1 MKTTSLL
8 VTCLL
13 MFLCPVPS
21 AMPQAPKALLVFG
34 GQDHKDF
41 LGCLNCVDS
50 SPASVCN
57 DLGKYGS
64 SFKSNSIW
72 NSFGTY
78 GSSFSEYS
86 PWNSFTDKAPIIVD
100 RDGKSYGYFSVNCFH
115 HDRTRIKWLV
125 AVLDFYDDE
134 GDLDASKTSRIGSQ
148 CGRFV

>member
-1 MKTTSLL
+1 MKATSLL
-8 VTCLL
+8 VISLLTCLCL
-13 MFLCPVPS
+13 VPS
-21 AMPQAPKALLVFG
+21 ATPQAPKALLLFG

-50 SPASVCN
+50 SAASVCN

-64 SFKSNSIW
+64 SFNSESIW
-72 NSFGTY
+72 NSFGKY

-100 RDGKSYGYFSVNCFH
+100 RDGKSYGYFSVNAFH

-125 AVLDFYDDE
+125 AVLGFYDDE
-134 GDLDASKTSRIGSQ
+134 GDLDATKEKL
-148 CGRFV
+148 CGDE